1 MKETAPSTTSQRAS
15 GLLDDARAVL
25 LALGRTEADEAVMQ
39 IAADAVRRLE
49 WSGSWL
55 DQRYV
60 PRARSFELPADPAS
74 IARRLRELTDAFE
87 ELIEEFEED
96 DPVRNANGVQTGSLA
111 FAIMGATAA
120 WLRRLFP
127 VEPPRST
134 IRRTFRGKG
143 AD

>member
-1 MKETAPSTTSQRAS
+1 
-15 GLLDDARAVL
+15 
-25 LALGRTEADEAVMQ
+25 
-39 IAADAVRRLE
+39 VRRIE

-55 DQRYV
+55 DDPYV
-60 PRARSFELPADPAS
+60 PRARTSGLPDDPGS
-74 IARRLRELTDAFE
+74 VERRLRDLTDAFE
-87 ELIEEFEED
+87 QLVEAFEED